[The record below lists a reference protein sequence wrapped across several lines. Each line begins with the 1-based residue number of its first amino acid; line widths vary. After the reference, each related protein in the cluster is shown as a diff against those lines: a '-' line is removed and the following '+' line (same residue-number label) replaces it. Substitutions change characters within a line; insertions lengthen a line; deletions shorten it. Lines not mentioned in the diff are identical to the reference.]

1 MDNLTNAWIRR
12 IQKKKFRLDFRLDKS
27 MKKLASEWVDNS
39 REYHGIFEKGL

>member
-12 IQKKKFRLDFRLDKS
+12 IQRKKIPTWFRLDKS